1 MANTFFG
8 LSIGKAGLYTY
19 QAALNTAAHNAS
31 NADTK
36 GYTRQQVIQSAST
49 AISVNN
55 SYGMQGTGVDVD
67 GVEQVRDSYYDTKY
81 WKNSSIYGSY
91 TTKAYYLDDIQSYFS
106 EVSSDGSTAALDDF
120 FGMMS
125 TLSNNVKD
133 GTNRTQVSESAVS
146 LTQTINTLYN
156 RIQSLQ
162 KECNTEIKN
171 TADQVNSIAQRISS
185 LTFQINTI
193 EIKGVTANDLRD
205 SRNLLVD
212 ELSQLANTTVTETP
226 VGDDIGVNQ
235 YIVRLNGKTLVDT
248 YEYNA
253 LKATPQESSVNQNDV
268 EGLYTLSWEDGQ
280 NFDSTS
286 NTLGGKLQALF
297 EMRDGNN
304 KVNFNGTGNGTNGS
318 TTLTVTKANI
328 NDEINL
334 NIPDSDGKIVVGN
347 REYEY
352 SSFDATVDA
361 NGSYTYTFKLKEGLA
376 EAVTNTSVKIG
387 NSVDCKGIPYF
398 QAQLNKFTRTMASSF
413 NDIHRTGEDLYGNKG
428 IDFFTATLAGSGDE
442 YSFGATLT
450 SLTSLPD
457 ASTST
462 NGYVKASYYHVTAGN
477 FKVNSAITDDPK
489 KIACA
494 EYDANA
500 DTGVEDKT
508 VLNKLIALK
517 GDMSMFKQGTPDMFL
532 QTVVAEVGIDAKT
545 AMSFA
550 TSQENIIKVV
560 EIQRASISGVDSD
573 EEAIDLV
580 KFKNAYDLCS
590 KVISV
595 MNEIYDKLINS
606 TGV

>member
-91 TTKAYYLDDIQSYFS
+91 NTKAYYLDDIQGYFS
-106 EVSSDGSTAALDDF
+106 EVSSNGSTAALNDF

-146 LTQTINTLYN
+146 LTETINTLYD

-235 YIVRLNGKTLVDT
+235 YIVRLNGKTVVDT
-248 YEYNA
+248 YEYNT
-253 LKATPQESSVNQNDV
+253 LKATPQDSSVNQNDV
-268 EGLYTLSWEDGQ
+268 DGLYTLSWEDGQ

-304 KVNFNGTGNGTNGS
+304 KVNFNGRGNGTNGS

-376 EAVTNTSVKIG
+376 EDVTNKSVKIG

-532 QTVVAEVGIDAKT
+532 QTVVAEVAIDAKT
-545 AMSFA
+545 ATTFA
-550 TSQENIIKVV
+550 AGQENIIKVV
-560 EIQRASISGVDSD
+560 ESQRASISGVDSD

-580 KFKNAYDLCS
+580 KYKNAYDLCS